1 MKIVKTEATRKQNRV
16 KSTPPK
22 EESKNLFLFISVR
35 LPVKEVLLK
44 SLWKKSRGK
53 IKSLT
58 TEQAAAKMWQK
69 TGEKMKVSTEFGENE
84 KKNTPKF
91 SEEIVLFVA
100 KTTRQT
106 SRSVEEPLFDTV
118 KLRFED
124 LFFFL
129 FFLAEQTLLFAIA
142 QANRKQ
148 LKDKVVNEV
157 SVSGRIKR

>member
-22 EESKNLFLFISVR
+22 EGSKKLFLFISVR

-58 TEQAAAKMWQK
+58 TKQAAAKMWQK
-69 TGEKMKVSTEFGENE
+69 RARKWKFRPNSVRRE
-84 KKNTPKF
+84 KNTPKF

-129 FFLAEQTLLFAIA
+129 FFFWR
-142 QANRKQ
+142 NRHCC
-148 LKDKVVNEV
+148 LPSPRRIEN
-157 SVSGRIKR
+157 SSRIKLSTKFRCRVG

>member
-44 SLWKKSRGK
+44 SLWKKKSWKNK
-53 IKSLT
+53 ISDNKTSCS
-58 TEQAAAKMWQK
+58 ENVAKN
-69 TGEKMKVSTEFGENE
+69 GEKMKVSTEFGENE

-124 LFFFL
+124 LFFSS
-129 FFLAEQTLLFAIA
+129 FFGGTNIVVCHRPGESKTA
-142 QANRKQ
+142 Q
-148 LKDKVVNEV
+148 
-157 SVSGRIKR
+157 G